1 MSEMLKLYSGY
12 EFEIVQGD
20 YYKAKGEYEVQSLM
34 FEGALLRC
42 WNWLRDEDL
51 DYCDIDELIGNTSD
65 LRDGN
70 RIDFLSNYPLGY
82 DIKTDTVYEISY
94 LWIHKHGSVWASVYD
109 RTHDKV
115 IGYIIMPNV

>member
-1 MSEMLKLYSGY
+1 MSEMLKLHGGY
-12 EFEIVQGD
+12 EFEITHGD
-20 YYKAKGEYEVQSLM
+20 YKKDEYEVSPLM

-51 DYCDIDELIGNTSD
+51 DYCDIDELIGNTSE
-65 LRDGN
+65 LHDGN
-70 RIDFLSNYPLGY
+70 RIDFFSNYPLGY
-82 DIKTDTVYEISY
+82 DLETDTVYEISY
-94 LWIHKHGSVWASVYD
+94 LWIQEYGSVWASVYD